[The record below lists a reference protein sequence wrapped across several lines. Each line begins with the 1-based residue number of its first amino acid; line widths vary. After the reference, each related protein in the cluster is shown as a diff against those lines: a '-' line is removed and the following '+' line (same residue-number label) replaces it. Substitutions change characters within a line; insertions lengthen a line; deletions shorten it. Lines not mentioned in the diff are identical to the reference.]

1 LEDDFE
7 PVIGFLEEDEYNA
20 DNIQRNQYI
29 SIVPHQDMDES
40 LEVVSRPKL
49 EIVEI
54 KDEPSV
60 SIPQQ
65 LSPPDEHTSGDILTT
80 LLINRTDRLS
90 VFSYKYSFK
99 ENKWIHVESDGYK
112 TRKAD
117 TDHAAG
123 KSEDLTTKERQKM
136 ANIGQERSDDVED
149 NFSKVESDRVI
160 EWIREVQEPSVSLID
175 DGKRIQGP
183 LLAQPTNL

>member
-7 PVIGFLEEDEYNA
+7 PVIGFMEEDEYNA
-20 DNIQRNQYI
+20 DNIKRNQYI
-29 SIVPHQDMDES
+29 SNVPHQDMDES

-60 SIPQQ
+60 SIPQH
-65 LSPPDEHTSGDILTT
+65 LSPPDGHTSGDILTT
-80 LLINRTDRLS
+80 LVINRKDRLS

-99 ENKWIHVESDGYK
+99 ENKWMHVESDAFK

-117 TDHAAG
+117 TDRAAEQG
-123 KSEDLTTKERQKM
+123 ENLTTKERQKM
-136 ANIGQERSDDVED
+136 ANIGQERSEDVED

-160 EWIREVQEPSVSLID
+160 EWIREIQGPSVSLID
-175 DGKRIQGP
+175 DGKAIQGP
-183 LLAQPTNL
+183 LFAQSTNL